1 MIGKYKVKMVSFY
14 LFYDLIIEGVMEGM
28 RKRKKLWNLWKTIT
42 LLVCTVVI
50 FSLLVTDF
58 LISHNV
64 ERTTEE
70 SQAEKAKTI
79 ARIVANDSIVIDGLA
94 GKVDPSLIQV
104 YTNKLLKSTDVQF
117 IVVMDMN
124 GIRKSHP
131 NPQKIGQHFIGG
143 DEGTALK
150 GKEYVSLAEGTLGV
164 SMRVF
169 IPVFS
174 ETGEQLGVVAV
185 GISADNVK
193 ERVKESRYIMYIG
206 VGVGLLVGIIG
217 AILLARHIKKS
228 LFGLEPHRV
237 AKILEERN
245 TMLQS
250 VKEGIIAVDKE
261 AKVTLINNEA
271 KRLFKKSGLKDDFIG
286 KDVEVYMPNSRIKE
300 VLQTGEVQL
309 NEEQNI
315 YGITIVTNRVP
326 LYVKGEIVGAIATFR
341 DKTEIR
347 KLAEE
352 LTGIRLY
359 AEALR
364 AQSHEFMNKMHVVL
378 GLTHM
383 KQYEELQKYVSSM
396 VSEHQYEI
404 GGVMKKIKNPVFA
417 GFLLGKLSYSREK
430 NINLIISEDAYLP
443 EIYDESI
450 THELITIVGNLIDNA
465 LEAVMNCEKKQVE
478 IGIQY
483 GDALTIT
490 VQDTGNGIKE
500 EEIDTLFTKGYS
512 TKGDNRGYGLY
523 LVKKSIQRINGEIH
537 ISSLLGEGTTITIEI
552 PKGRDERQI

>member
-1 MIGKYKVKMVSFY
+1 MSPY
-14 LFYDLIIEGVMEGM
+14 LFFYSAIRGVINGM
-28 RKRKKLWNLWKTIT
+28 KKRKRLWNLWKTIT

-50 FSLLVTDF
+50 FSLLVTDI

-64 ERTTEE
+64 ERTTED

-79 ARIVANDSIVIDGLA
+79 AHIVANDSIVIDGLI
-94 GKVDPSLIQV
+94 GKADTAAIQT
-104 YTNKLLKSTDVQF
+104 YTNRILKNTGVQF

-131 NPQKIGQHFIGG
+131 NPQKIGHHFIGG
-143 DEGTALK
+143 DEGPALK
-150 GKEYVSLAEGTLGV
+150 GKEHVSLAEGTLGI

-169 IPVFS
+169 VPVFS
-174 ETGEQLGVVAV
+174 ETGEQLGAVAV

-193 ERVKESRYIMYIG
+193 ERVEESRHIIYIG
-206 VGVGLLVGIIG
+206 VGVGVLVGIIG

-228 LFGLEPHRV
+228 LFGLEPHRI

-261 AKVTLINNEA
+261 ANVTLINNEA
-271 KRLFKKSGLKDDFIG
+271 KRLFKKSGLEEDFIG
-286 KDVEVYMPNSRIKE
+286 KDVELYMPNSRIKE

-383 KQYEELQKYVSSM
+383 KQYEELQKYISGM

-404 GGVMKKIKNPVFA
+404 GGIMKRIKSPVFA
-417 GFLLGKLSYSREK
+417 GFLLGKLSYAREK
-430 NINLIISEDAYLP
+430 NIKLIISEDSYMP
-443 EIYDESI
+443 EIEDESI

-465 LEAVMNCEKKQVE
+465 LEAVANCEKKQVE
-478 IGIQY
+478 VKIQY
-483 GDALTIT
+483 GDTLIIT
-490 VQDTGNGIKE
+490 VQDTGKGIQE
-500 EEIDTLFTKGYS
+500 EEIGALFTKGYS

-523 LVKKSIQRINGEIH
+523 LVKESIQRINGEIH
-537 ISSLLGEGTTITIEI
+537 VYSLVGKGTTITIEI

>member
-1 MIGKYKVKMVSFY
+1 MKIISPY
-14 LFYDLIIEGVMEGM
+14 LFFYSAIRGVINGM
-28 RKRKKLWNLWKTIT
+28 KKRKKLWDLWKTIT

-79 ARIVANDSIVIDGLA
+79 ARIVANDSIVVDGLA
-94 GKVDPSLIQV
+94 GKIDTSLIQG

-150 GKEYVSLAEGTLGV
+150 GKEHVSLAEGTLGV

-174 ETGEQLGVVAV
+174 ETGEQLGAVAV

-228 LFGLEPHRV
+228 LFGLEPHRI

-286 KDVEVYMPNSRIKE
+286 KEVELYMPNSRIKE
-300 VLQTGEVQL
+300 VLQTGVVQL

-417 GFLLGKLSYSREK
+417 GFLLGKLSYSRER

-483 GDALTIT
+483 GDTLTIT

-500 EEIDTLFTKGYS
+500 DEIDTLFTKGYS

-523 LVKKSIQRINGEIH
+523 LVKESIQRINGEIH

>member
-1 MIGKYKVKMVSFY
+1 MKIILPY
-14 LFYDLIIEGVMEGM
+14 LFLYSVIRGVINGM
-28 RKRKKLWNLWKTIT
+28 KKRKRLWNLWKTIT

-50 FSLLVTDF
+50 FSLLVTDI

-64 ERTTEE
+64 ERTTED

-79 ARIVANDSIVIDGLA
+79 AHIVANDSVVINGLI
-94 GKVDPSLIQV
+94 GKADTSAIQT
-104 YTNKLLKSTDVQF
+104 YTNRILKNTGVQF
-117 IVVMDMN
+117 IVVMDMD

-131 NPQKIGQHFIGG
+131 NPQKIGHHFIGG
-143 DEGTALK
+143 DEGPALK
-150 GKEYVSLAEGTLGV
+150 GKEHVSLAEGTLGI

-169 IPVFS
+169 VPIFS
-174 ETGEQLGVVAV
+174 ETGEQLGAVAV

-193 ERVKESRYIMYIG
+193 ERVKQSRHIIYIG
-206 VGVGLLVGIIG
+206 VGVGVLVGIIG

-228 LFGLEPHRV
+228 LFGLEPHRI

-245 TMLQS
+245 TMLLS

-261 AKVTLINNEA
+261 ANVTLINNEA
-271 KRLFKKSGLKDDFIG
+271 KRLFKKSGLEEDFIG
-286 KDVEVYMPNSRIKE
+286 KDVELYMPNSRIKE

-404 GGVMKKIKNPVFA
+404 GGVMKRIKSPVFA
-417 GFLLGKLSYSREK
+417 GFLLGKLSYAREK
-430 NINLIISEDAYLP
+430 NIKLIISEDSYLP

-465 LEAVMNCEKKQVE
+465 LEAVIHCQKKQVE
-478 IGIQY
+478 VGIQY
-483 GDALTIT
+483 QNALTIT
-490 VQDTGNGIKE
+490 VQDTGKGIE
-500 EEIDTLFTKGYS
+500 EDAVDALFTKGYS

-523 LVKKSIQRINGEIH
+523 LVKESIQRINGEIH

-552 PKGRDERQI
+552 PKGRDEKQI

>member
-1 MIGKYKVKMVSFY
+1 MISPY
-14 LFYDLIIEGVMEGM
+14 LFFYTAIRGVINGM
-28 RKRKKLWNLWKTIT
+28 KKRKRLWNLWKTIT

-50 FSLLVTDF
+50 FSLLVTDI

-64 ERTTEE
+64 ERTTED

-79 ARIVANDSIVIDGLA
+79 ARIVADDSIVIDGLA
-94 GKVDPSLIQV
+94 GKVDTALIQV
-104 YTNKLLKSTDVQF
+104 YTNKILKSTDVQF

-131 NPQKIGQHFIGG
+131 NPQKIGHHFIGG
-143 DEGTALK
+143 DEGPVLK
-150 GKEYVSLAEGTLGV
+150 GNEHVSLAEGTLGI

-169 IPVFS
+169 VPVFS
-174 ETGEQLGVVAV
+174 ETGEQLGAVAV

-193 ERVKESRYIMYIG
+193 ERVKESRHIIYIG
-206 VGVGLLVGIIG
+206 VGVGVLVGIIG

-228 LFGLEPHRV
+228 LFGLEPHRI

-245 TMLQS
+245 TMLLS

-261 AKVTLINNEA
+261 ANVTLINNEA
-271 KRLFKKSGLKDDFIG
+271 KRLFKKSGLEEDFIG
-286 KDVEVYMPNSRIKE
+286 KDVELYMPNSRIKE

-404 GGVMKKIKNPVFA
+404 GGVMKKIKSPVFA
-417 GFLLGKLSYSREK
+417 GFLLGKLSYAREK
-430 NINLIISEDAYLP
+430 NIKLIIKEDSYLP
-443 EIYDESI
+443 EIYDERI
-450 THELITIVGNLIDNA
+450 IHELITIVGNLIDNA
-465 LEAVMNCEKKQVE
+465 LDAVTNCEKKQVE
-478 IGIQY
+478 VGIQY
-483 GDALTIT
+483 GDTLIIT
-490 VQDTGNGIKE
+490 VHDTGKGIQE
-500 EEIDTLFTKGYS
+500 DEIDALFIKGYS

-523 LVKKSIQRINGEIH
+523 LVKESIQRINGEIYVH
-537 ISSLLGEGTTITIEI
+537 SLLGTGTTITIEI
-552 PKGRDERQI
+552 PKSRDER

>member
-1 MIGKYKVKMVSFY
+1 MKIISPY
-14 LFYDLIIEGVMEGM
+14 LFFYSAIRGVINGM
-28 RKRKKLWNLWKTIT
+28 KKRKRLWNLWKTIT

-50 FSLLVTDF
+50 FSLLVTDI

-64 ERTTEE
+64 ERTTED

-79 ARIVANDSIVIDGLA
+79 AHIVANDSIVIDGLI
-94 GKVDPSLIQV
+94 GKTDTAAIQT
-104 YTNKLLKSTDVQF
+104 YTNRILKNTGVQF

-131 NPQKIGQHFIGG
+131 NPQKIGHHFIGG
-143 DEGTALK
+143 DEGPALK
-150 GKEYVSLAEGTLGV
+150 GKEHVSLAEGTLGI

-169 IPVFS
+169 VPVFS
-174 ETGEQLGVVAV
+174 ETGEQLGAVAV

-193 ERVKESRYIMYIG
+193 ERVKESRHIIYIG
-206 VGVGLLVGIIG
+206 VGVGVLVGIIG

-228 LFGLEPHRV
+228 LFGLEPHRI

-261 AKVTLINNEA
+261 ANVTLINNEA
-271 KRLFKKSGLKDDFIG
+271 KRLFKKSGLEEDFIG
-286 KDVEVYMPNSRIKE
+286 KDVELYMPNSRIKE
-300 VLQTGEVQL
+300 VLKTGEVQL

-383 KQYEELQKYVSSM
+383 KQYEELQKYISGM

-404 GGVMKKIKNPVFA
+404 GGIMKRIKSPVFA
-417 GFLLGKLSYSREK
+417 GFLLGKLSYAREK
-430 NINLIISEDAYLP
+430 NIKLIISEDSYMP
-443 EIYDESI
+443 EIEDESI

-465 LEAVMNCEKKQVE
+465 LEAVTNCEKKQVE
-478 IGIQY
+478 VEIQY
-483 GDALTIT
+483 GDTLTIT
-490 VQDTGNGIKE
+490 VQDTGKGIQE
-500 EEIDTLFTKGYS
+500 EEIGSLFTKGYS

-523 LVKKSIQRINGEIH
+523 LVKESIQRINGEIH
-537 ISSLLGEGTTITIEI
+537 VYSLVGKGTTITIEI

>member
-1 MIGKYKVKMVSFY
+1 MKIISPY
-14 LFYDLIIEGVMEGM
+14 LFFYSAIRGVINGM
-28 RKRKKLWNLWKTIT
+28 KKRKRLWNLWKTIT

-50 FSLLVTDF
+50 FSLLVTDI

-64 ERTTEE
+64 ERTTED

-79 ARIVANDSIVIDGLA
+79 AHIVANDSIVIDGLI
-94 GKVDPSLIQV
+94 GKTDTAAIQT
-104 YTNKLLKSTDVQF
+104 YTNRILKNTGVQF

-131 NPQKIGQHFIGG
+131 NPQKIGHHFIGG
-143 DEGTALK
+143 DEGPALK
-150 GKEYVSLAEGTLGV
+150 GKEHVSLAEGTLGI

-169 IPVFS
+169 VPIFS
-174 ETGEQLGVVAV
+174 ETGEQLGAVAV

-193 ERVKESRYIMYIG
+193 ERVKESRHIIYIG
-206 VGVGLLVGIIG
+206 VGVGVLVGMIG

-228 LFGLEPHRV
+228 LFGLEPHRI

-261 AKVTLINNEA
+261 ANVTLINNEA
-271 KRLFKKSGLKDDFIG
+271 KRLFKKSGLEEDFIG
-286 KDVEVYMPNSRIKE
+286 KDVELYMPNSRIKE

-383 KQYEELQKYVSSM
+383 KQYEELQKYISGM

-404 GGVMKKIKNPVFA
+404 GGIMKRIKSPVFA
-417 GFLLGKLSYSREK
+417 GFLLGKLSYAREK
-430 NINLIISEDAYLP
+430 NIKLIISEDSYMP
-443 EIYDESI
+443 EIEDESI

-465 LEAVMNCEKKQVE
+465 LEAVTNCEKKQVE
-478 IGIQY
+478 VKIQY
-483 GDALTIT
+483 GDTLIIT
-490 VQDTGNGIKE
+490 VQDTGKGIQE
-500 EEIDTLFTKGYS
+500 EEIGALFTKGYS

-523 LVKKSIQRINGEIH
+523 LVKESIQRINGEIH
-537 ISSLLGEGTTITIEI
+537 VYSLVGKGTTITIEI

>member
-1 MIGKYKVKMVSFY
+1 MKIISPY
-14 LFYDLIIEGVMEGM
+14 LFFYSAIRGVINGM
-28 RKRKKLWNLWKTIT
+28 KKRKRLWNLWKTIT

-50 FSLLVTDF
+50 FSLLVTDI

-64 ERTTEE
+64 ERTTED

-79 ARIVANDSIVIDGLA
+79 AHIVANDSIVIDGLI
-94 GKVDPSLIQV
+94 GKADTAAIQT
-104 YTNKLLKSTDVQF
+104 YTNRILKNTGVQF

-131 NPQKIGQHFIGG
+131 NPQKIGHHFIGG
-143 DEGTALK
+143 DEGPALK
-150 GKEYVSLAEGTLGV
+150 GKEHVSLAEGTLGI

-169 IPVFS
+169 VPVFS
-174 ETGEQLGVVAV
+174 ETGEQLGAVAV

-193 ERVKESRYIMYIG
+193 ERVKESRHIIYIG
-206 VGVGLLVGIIG
+206 VGVGVLVGIIG

-228 LFGLEPHRV
+228 LFGLEPHRI

-261 AKVTLINNEA
+261 ANVTLINNEA
-271 KRLFKKSGLKDDFIG
+271 KRLFKKSGLEEDFIG
-286 KDVEVYMPNSRIKE
+286 KDVELYMPNSRIKE

-359 AEALR
+359 ADALR

-383 KQYEELQKYVSSM
+383 KQYEELQKYISGM

-404 GGVMKKIKNPVFA
+404 GGIMKRIKSPVFA
-417 GFLLGKLSYSREK
+417 GFLLGKLSYAREK
-430 NINLIISEDAYLP
+430 NIKLIISEDSYMP
-443 EIYDESI
+443 EIADESI

-465 LEAVMNCEKKQVE
+465 LEAVTNCEKKQVE
-478 IGIQY
+478 VEIQY
-483 GDALTIT
+483 GDTLIIT
-490 VQDTGNGIKE
+490 VQDTGKGIQ
-500 EEIDTLFTKGYS
+500 EEIGALFTKGYS

-523 LVKKSIQRINGEIH
+523 LVKESIQRINGEIH
-537 ISSLLGEGTTITIEI
+537 VYSLVGKGTTITIEI

>member
-1 MIGKYKVKMVSFY
+1 MKIISPY
-14 LFYDLIIEGVMEGM
+14 LFFYSAIRGVINGM
-28 RKRKKLWNLWKTIT
+28 KKRKRLWNLWKTIT

-50 FSLLVTDF
+50 FSLLVTDI

-64 ERTTEE
+64 ERTTED

-79 ARIVANDSIVIDGLA
+79 AHIVANDSIVIDGLI
-94 GKVDPSLIQV
+94 GKADITAIQT
-104 YTNKLLKSTDVQF
+104 YTNRILKNTGVQF

-131 NPQKIGQHFIGG
+131 NPQKIGHHFIGG
-143 DEGTALK
+143 DEGPALK
-150 GKEYVSLAEGTLGV
+150 GKEHVSLAEGTLGI

-169 IPVFS
+169 VPVFS
-174 ETGEQLGVVAV
+174 ETGEQLGAVAV

-193 ERVKESRYIMYIG
+193 ERVKESRHIIYIG
-206 VGVGLLVGIIG
+206 VGVGVLVGIIG

-228 LFGLEPHRV
+228 LFGLEPHRI

-261 AKVTLINNEA
+261 ANVTLINNEA
-271 KRLFKKSGLKDDFIG
+271 KRLFKKSGLEEDFIG
-286 KDVEVYMPNSRIKE
+286 KDVELYMPNSRIKE

-383 KQYEELQKYVSSM
+383 KQYEELQKYISGM

-404 GGVMKKIKNPVFA
+404 GGIMKRIKSPVFA
-417 GFLLGKLSYSREK
+417 GFLLGKLSYAREK
-430 NINLIISEDAYLP
+430 NIKLIISEDSYMP
-443 EIYDESI
+443 EIEDESI

-465 LEAVMNCEKKQVE
+465 LEAVANCEKKQVE
-478 IGIQY
+478 VEIQY
-483 GDALTIT
+483 GDTLIIT
-490 VQDTGNGIKE
+490 VQDTGKGIQE
-500 EEIDTLFTKGYS
+500 EEIGALFTKGYS

-523 LVKKSIQRINGEIH
+523 LVTESIQRINGEIH
-537 ISSLLGEGTTITIEI
+537 VYSLVGKGTTITIEI

>member
-1 MIGKYKVKMVSFY
+1 MKK
-14 LFYDLIIEGVMEGM
+14 
-28 RKRKKLWNLWKTIT
+28 RKRLWNLWKTIT

-50 FSLLVTDF
+50 FSLLVTDI

-64 ERTTEE
+64 ERTTED

-79 ARIVANDSIVIDGLA
+79 AHIVANDSIVIDGLI
-94 GKVDPSLIQV
+94 GKADTSAIQT
-104 YTNKLLKSTDVQF
+104 YTNRILKNTGVQF

-131 NPQKIGQHFIGG
+131 NPQKIGHHFIGG
-143 DEGTALK
+143 DEGPALK
-150 GKEYVSLAEGTLGV
+150 GKEHVSLAEGTLGI

-169 IPVFS
+169 VPVFS
-174 ETGEQLGVVAV
+174 ETGEQLGAVAV

-193 ERVKESRYIMYIG
+193 ERVKESRHIIYIG
-206 VGVGLLVGIIG
+206 VGVGVLVGMIG

-228 LFGLEPHRV
+228 LFGLEPHRI

-261 AKVTLINNEA
+261 ANVTLINNEA
-271 KRLFKKSGLKDDFIG
+271 KRLFKKSGLEEDFIG
-286 KDVEVYMPNSRIKE
+286 KDVELYMPNSHIKE

-383 KQYEELQKYVSSM
+383 KQYEELQKYISGM

-404 GGVMKKIKNPVFA
+404 GGVMKRIKSPVFA
-417 GFLLGKLSYSREK
+417 GFLLGKLSYAREK
-430 NINLIISEDAYLP
+430 NIKLIISEDSYMP
-443 EIYDESI
+443 EIDDESI

-465 LEAVMNCEKKQVE
+465 LEAVTNCEKKQVE
-478 IGIQY
+478 VEIQY
-483 GDALTIT
+483 GNTLIIT
-490 VQDTGNGIKE
+490 VQDTGKGIQEKE
-500 EEIDTLFTKGYS
+500 IEALFTKGYS

-523 LVKKSIQRINGEIH
+523 LVKESIQRINGEIH
-537 ISSLLGEGTTITIEI
+537 MHSLVGKGTKITIEI

>member
-1 MIGKYKVKMVSFY
+1 MISPY
-14 LFYDLIIEGVMEGM
+14 LFFYSAIRGVINGM
-28 RKRKKLWNLWKTIT
+28 KKRKRLWNLWKTIT

-50 FSLLVTDF
+50 FSLLVTDI

-79 ARIVANDSIVIDGLA
+79 AHIVANDSVVIDGLI
-94 GKVDPSLIQV
+94 GKADTSAIQT
-104 YTNKLLKSTDVQF
+104 YTNRILKNTGVQF
-117 IVVMDMN
+117 IVVMDMD

-131 NPQKIGQHFIGG
+131 NPQKIGHHFVGG
-143 DEGTALK
+143 DEGTVLK
-150 GKEYVSLAEGTLGV
+150 GKEHVSLAEGTLGI

-169 IPVFS
+169 VPVFAD
-174 ETGEQLGVVAV
+174 TGEQLGAVAV

-193 ERVKESRYIMYIG
+193 ERVKESRHIIYIG
-206 VGVGLLVGIIG
+206 VGVGLLIGIIG

-228 LFGLEPHRV
+228 LFGLEPHRI

-245 TMLQS
+245 TMLLS

-261 AKVTLINNEA
+261 ANVTLINNEA
-271 KRLFKKSGLKDDFIG
+271 KRLFKKSGLEEDFIG
-286 KDVEVYMPNSRIKE
+286 KDVELYMPNSRIKE

-404 GGVMKKIKNPVFA
+404 GGIMKKIQSPLFA
-417 GFLLGKLSYSREK
+417 GFLLGKLSYAREK
-430 NINLIISEDAYLP
+430 NIKLIIKEDSYLP
-443 EIYDESI
+443 EIYDERI
-450 THELITIVGNLIDNA
+450 IHELITIVGNLINNA
-465 LEAVMNCEKKQVE
+465 LDAVTNCEKKQVE
-478 IGIQY
+478 VGIQY
-483 GDALTIT
+483 GDTLIIT
-490 VQDTGNGIKE
+490 VQDTGKGIKE
-500 EEIDTLFTKGYS
+500 DEIDALFIKGYS
-512 TKGDNRGYGLY
+512 TKGDNRGYGLH
-523 LVKKSIQRINGEIH
+523 LVKESIQRINGRIYVH
-537 ISSLLGEGTTITIEI
+537 SLLGTGTTITIEI
-552 PKGRDERQI
+552 PKSRDER

>member
-1 MIGKYKVKMVSFY
+1 MKIISPY
-14 LFYDLIIEGVMEGM
+14 LFFYSAIRGVINGM
-28 RKRKKLWNLWKTIT
+28 KKRKRLWNLWKTIT

-50 FSLLVTDF
+50 FSLLVTDI

-64 ERTTEE
+64 ERTTED

-79 ARIVANDSIVIDGLA
+79 AHIVANDSIVIDGLV
-94 GKVDPSLIQV
+94 GKADTSAIQT
-104 YTNKLLKSTDVQF
+104 YTNRILKNTGVQF
-117 IVVMDMN
+117 IVVMDMD

-131 NPQKIGQHFIGG
+131 DPQKIGHHFIGG
-143 DEGTALK
+143 DEGPVLK
-150 GKEYVSLAEGTLGV
+150 GKEHVSLAEGTLGI

-169 IPVFS
+169 VPIFS
-174 ETGEQLGVVAV
+174 ETGEQLGAVAV

-193 ERVKESRYIMYIG
+193 ERVKESRHIIYIG
-206 VGVGLLVGIIG
+206 VGVGVLVGIIG

-228 LFGLEPHRV
+228 LFGLEPHRI

-261 AKVTLINNEA
+261 ARVTLINNEA
-271 KRLFKKSGLKDDFIG
+271 KRLFKKSGLEEDFIG
-286 KDVEVYMPNSRIKE
+286 KDVELYMPNSRIKE

-383 KQYEELQKYVSSM
+383 KQYEELQKYISGM

-404 GGVMKKIKNPVFA
+404 GGVMKRIKSPVFA
-417 GFLLGKLSYSREK
+417 GFLLGKLSYAREK
-430 NINLIISEDAYLP
+430 NIKLIISEDSYMP
-443 EIYDESI
+443 EIDDESI

-465 LEAVMNCEKKQVE
+465 LEAVTNCEKKQVE
-478 IGIQY
+478 VKIQH
-483 GDALTIT
+483 GDILTIT
-490 VQDTGNGIKE
+490 VQDTGKGIKE
-500 EEIDTLFTKGYS
+500 KEIEELFTKGYS

-523 LVKKSIQRINGEIH
+523 LVKESIQRINGEIH
-537 ISSLLGEGTTITIEI
+537 MHSLVGKGTTITIEI

>member
-1 MIGKYKVKMVSFY
+1 MKIISPY
-14 LFYDLIIEGVMEGM
+14 LFFYSAIRGVINGM
-28 RKRKKLWNLWKTIT
+28 KKRKRLWNLWKTIT

-50 FSLLVTDF
+50 FSLLVTDI

-64 ERTTEE
+64 ERTTED

-79 ARIVANDSIVIDGLA
+79 AHIVANDSIVIDGLI
-94 GKVDPSLIQV
+94 GKIDTATIQT
-104 YTNKLLKSTDVQF
+104 YTNRILKNTGVQF

-131 NPQKIGQHFIGG
+131 NPQKIGHHFIGG
-143 DEGTALK
+143 DEGPALK
-150 GKEYVSLAEGTLGV
+150 GKEHVSLAEGTLGI

-169 IPVFS
+169 VPIFS
-174 ETGEQLGVVAV
+174 ETGEQLGAVAV

-193 ERVKESRYIMYIG
+193 ERVKESRHIIYIG
-206 VGVGLLVGIIG
+206 VGVGVLVGMIG

-228 LFGLEPHRV
+228 LFGLEPHRI

-261 AKVTLINNEA
+261 ANVTLINNEA
-271 KRLFKKSGLKDDFIG
+271 KRLFKKSGLEEDFIG
-286 KDVEVYMPNSRIKE
+286 KDVELYMPNSRIKE

-383 KQYEELQKYVSSM
+383 KQYEELQKYISGM

-404 GGVMKKIKNPVFA
+404 GGIMKRIKSPVFA
-417 GFLLGKLSYSREK
+417 GFLLGKLSYAREK
-430 NINLIISEDAYLP
+430 NIKLIISEDSYMP
-443 EIYDESI
+443 EIEDESI

-465 LEAVMNCEKKQVE
+465 LEAVANCEKKQVE
-478 IGIQY
+478 VKIQY
-483 GDALTIT
+483 GDTLIIT
-490 VQDTGNGIKE
+490 VQDTGKGIQE
-500 EEIDTLFTKGYS
+500 EEIGALFTKGYS

-523 LVKKSIQRINGEIH
+523 LVKESIQRINGEIH
-537 ISSLLGEGTTITIEI
+537 VYSLVGKGTTITIEI

>member
-1 MIGKYKVKMVSFY
+1 MISPY
-14 LFYDLIIEGVMEGM
+14 LFFCLITRGAIEGM
-28 RKRKKLWNLWKTIT
+28 RKRNKLWNLWKTIT

-50 FSLLVTDF
+50 VSLLVTDV

-64 ERTTEE
+64 EQATEDN
-70 SQAEKAKTI
+70 QTEKAKTI
-79 ARIVANDSIVIDGLA
+79 ARIVANDSIVIDGLT

-104 YTNKLLKSTDVQF
+104 YTNKLLKNTDVQF

-131 NPQKIGQHFIGG
+131 DPQKIGHHFLGG
-143 DEGTALK
+143 DEGPVLK
-150 GKEYVSLAEGTLGV
+150 GKEHVSLAKGTLGI

-169 IPVFS
+169 VPIFAD
-174 ETGEQLGVVAV
+174 TGEQLGAVAV
-185 GISADNVK
+185 GISADNIK
-193 ERVKESRYIMYIG
+193 ERVKESRHIIYIG
-206 VGVGLLVGIIG
+206 VGVGILVGIIG

-228 LFGLEPHRV
+228 LFGLEPHRI

-271 KRLFKKSGLKDDFIG
+271 KRILKKDGITEDFIG
-286 KDVEVYMPNSRIKE
+286 KDIELYTQNSRMKE

-309 NEEQNI
+309 NEELNF
-315 YGITIVTNRVP
+315 YGVTIVTNRVP
-326 LYVKGEIVGAIATFR
+326 LYVKGEIVGVIATFR

-383 KQYEELQKYVSSM
+383 KQYEELQKYVSIM
-396 VSEHQYEI
+396 VSEHKYEI
-404 GGVMKKIKNPVFA
+404 GGIMKKIQSPVFA
-417 GFLLGKLSYSREK
+417 GFLLGKLSYAREK
-430 NINLIISEDAYLP
+430 NIKLIIKEDSYLP
-443 EIYDESI
+443 DIYDERI
-450 THELITIVGNLIDNA
+450 IHELITIVGNLINNA
-465 LEAVMNCEKKQVE
+465 LDAVVDCEKKKVE

-483 GDALTIT
+483 GDTLIIT
-490 VQDTGNGIKE
+490 VQDTGKGIQE
-500 EEIDTLFTKGYS
+500 NEIDTLFIKGYS
-512 TKGDNRGYGLY
+512 TKGDNRGYGLH
-523 LVKKSIQRINGEIH
+523 LVKESIQRINGDIH
-537 ISSLLGEGTTITIEI
+537 VHSLLGTGTTITIEI
-552 PKGRDERQI
+552 PKSRDER

>member
-1 MIGKYKVKMVSFY
+1 MISPYLFFY
-14 LFYDLIIEGVMEGM
+14 LITRGAIEGM
-28 RKRKKLWNLWKTIT
+28 RKRNKLWNLWKTIT

-50 FSLLVTDF
+50 VSLLVTDI

-64 ERTTEE
+64 ERATEDNQE
-70 SQAEKAKTI
+70 EKAKTI
-79 ARIVANDSIVIDGLA
+79 ARIVANDSIVIDGLT
-94 GKVDPSLIQV
+94 GKVDTSLIQV

-124 GIRKSHP
+124 GMRKSHP
-131 NPQKIGQHFIGG
+131 DPQKIGHHFLGG
-143 DEGTALK
+143 DEGPVLK
-150 GKEYVSLAEGTLGV
+150 GKEHVSLAKGTLGI

-169 IPVFS
+169 VPILAD
-174 ETGEQLGVVAV
+174 TGEQLGAVAV
-185 GISADNVK
+185 GISADNIK
-193 ERVKESRYIMYIG
+193 ERVKESRHIIYIG
-206 VGVGLLVGIIG
+206 VGVGILVGIIG
-217 AILLARHIKKS
+217 AILLARHIKKI
-228 LFGLEPHRV
+228 LFGLEPHRI

-261 AKVTLINNEA
+261 AKITLINSEA
-271 KRLFKKSGLKDDFIG
+271 KRILKKGGLTEDFIG
-286 KDVEVYMPNSRIKE
+286 KDIELYTPNSRMKE

-309 NEEQNI
+309 NEELNF
-315 YGITIVTNRVP
+315 YGVAIVTNRVP
-326 LYVKGEIVGAIATFR
+326 LYVKGEIVGVIATFR

-404 GGVMKKIKNPVFA
+404 GGIMKKIQSPVFA
-417 GFLLGKLSYSREK
+417 GFLLGKLSYAREK
-430 NINLIISEDAYLP
+430 NIKLIIKEDSYLP
-443 EIYDESI
+443 EIYDERI
-450 THELITIVGNLIDNA
+450 IHELITIVGNLINNA
-465 LEAVMNCEKKQVE
+465 LDAVMNCEKKQVE
-478 IGIQY
+478 VGIQD
-483 GDALTIT
+483 GDTLIIT
-490 VQDTGNGIKE
+490 VQDTGKGIHE
-500 EEIDTLFTKGYS
+500 DEIDALFIKGYS
-512 TKGDNRGYGLY
+512 TKGDNRGYGLH
-523 LVKKSIQRINGEIH
+523 LVKESIQRINGEIYVH
-537 ISSLLGEGTTITIEI
+537 SLLGTGTTITIEI
-552 PKGRDERQI
+552 PKSRDER

>member
-1 MIGKYKVKMVSFY
+1 M
-14 LFYDLIIEGVMEGM
+14 
-28 RKRKKLWNLWKTIT
+28 KLLNLWKTIT

-50 FSLLVTDF
+50 LSLLVTDI

-64 ERTTEE
+64 ERVTEK

-79 ARIVANDSIVIDGLA
+79 AHIVANNPAVIDGLVEKA
-94 GKVDPSLIQV
+94 DTSAIQT
-104 YTNKLLKSTDVQF
+104 YTNRLLKNTGVQF

-131 NPQKIGQHFIGG
+131 NPQKIGHHFIGG
-143 DEGTALK
+143 DEGPALK
-150 GKEYVSLAEGTLGV
+150 GQEHVSLAEGTLGM

-169 IPVFS
+169 VPIFS
-174 ETGEQLGVVAV
+174 EAGEQLGAVAV

-193 ERVKESRYIMYIG
+193 ERVKESRHIIYIG
-206 VGVGLLVGIIG
+206 VGVGILVGIIG

-228 LFGLEPHRV
+228 LFGLEPHRI

-261 AKVTLINNEA
+261 GRVTLINNEA
-271 KRLFKKSGLKDDFIG
+271 KRIFKQSGLTEDFIG
-286 KDVEVYMPNSRIKE
+286 KDVELYSPNSRIKE

-309 NEEQNI
+309 NVEQDI
-315 YGITIVTNRVP
+315 FGITIVTNRVP
-326 LYVKGEIVGAIATFR
+326 LYVKGEIVGVIATFR

-383 KQYEELQKYVSSM
+383 KQYEELQKYISGM

-404 GGVMKKIKNPVFA
+404 GGVMKKIKSPVFA
-417 GFLLGKLSYSREK
+417 GFLLGKLSYAREK
-430 NINLIISEDAYLP
+430 NIKLIISESSDLP
-443 EIYDESI
+443 NINDECI
-450 THELITIVGNLIDNA
+450 IHELITIFGNLIDNA
-465 LEAVMNCEKKQVE
+465 LDAVMNCEKKQVE
-478 IGIQY
+478 VGIQY
-483 GDALTIT
+483 GDTLIIT
-490 VQDTGNGIKE
+490 VKDTGNGVSEDMLDK
-500 EEIDTLFTKGYS
+500 LFTKGYS

-523 LVKKSIQRINGEIH
+523 LVKQSIQRINGEVH
-537 ISSLLGEGTTITIEI
+537 ISSLLGVGTTITVKI
-552 PKGRDERQI
+552 PKGRDEKQI

>member
-1 MIGKYKVKMVSFY
+1 MKIISPYLFFY
-14 LFYDLIIEGVMEGM
+14 LAIRGVINGM
-28 RKRKKLWNLWKTIT
+28 KKRKRLWNLWKTIT

-50 FSLLVTDF
+50 FSLLVTDI

-64 ERTTEE
+64 ERTTED

-79 ARIVANDSIVIDGLA
+79 AHIVANDSIVIDGLT
-94 GKVDPSLIQV
+94 GKADTSAIQT
-104 YTNKLLKSTDVQF
+104 YTNRILKNTGVQF

-131 NPQKIGQHFIGG
+131 NPQKIGHHFIGG
-143 DEGTALK
+143 DEGPALK
-150 GKEYVSLAEGTLGV
+150 GKEHVSLAEGTLGI

-169 IPVFS
+169 VPVFS
-174 ETGEQLGVVAV
+174 ETGEQLGAVAV

-193 ERVKESRYIMYIG
+193 ERVKESRHIIYIG
-206 VGVGLLVGIIG
+206 VGVGVLVGIIG

-228 LFGLEPHRV
+228 LFGLEPHRI

-245 TMLQS
+245 TMLLS

-261 AKVTLINNEA
+261 ANVTLINNEA
-271 KRLFKKSGLKDDFIG
+271 KRLFKKSGLEEDFIG
-286 KDVEVYMPNSRIKE
+286 KDVELYMPNSRIKE

-383 KQYEELQKYVSSM
+383 KQYEELQKYISGM

-404 GGVMKKIKNPVFA
+404 GGVMERVKSPVFA
-417 GFLLGKLSYSREK
+417 GFLLGKLSYAREK
-430 NINLIISEDAYLP
+430 NIKLIISEDSYMP
-443 EIYDESI
+443 EIDDESI
-450 THELITIVGNLIDNA
+450 IHELITIVGNLIDNA
-465 LEAVMNCEKKQVE
+465 LEAVTNCEKKQVE
-478 IGIQY
+478 LEIQY
-483 GDALTIT
+483 GDTLIIT
-490 VQDTGNGIKE
+490 VQDTGKGIPE
-500 EEIDTLFTKGYS
+500 EEIGALFTKGYS

-523 LVKKSIQRINGEIH
+523 LVKESIQRINGEIH
-537 ISSLLGEGTTITIEI
+537 MHSLVGKGTTITIEI

>member
-1 MIGKYKVKMVSFY
+1 MISPY
-14 LFYDLIIEGVMEGM
+14 LFFYTAIRGVINGM
-28 RKRKKLWNLWKTIT
+28 KKRKRLWNLWKTIT

-50 FSLLVTDF
+50 FSLLVTDI

-64 ERTTEE
+64 ERTTED

-79 ARIVANDSIVIDGLA
+79 ARIVADDSIVIDGLA
-94 GKVDPSLIQV
+94 GKVDTALIQV
-104 YTNKLLKSTDVQF
+104 YTNKILKSTDVQF

-131 NPQKIGQHFIGG
+131 NPQKIGHHFIGG
-143 DEGTALK
+143 DEGPVLK
-150 GKEYVSLAEGTLGV
+150 GNEHVSLAEGTLGI

-169 IPVFS
+169 VPVFS
-174 ETGEQLGVVAV
+174 ETGEQLGAVAV

-193 ERVKESRYIMYIG
+193 ERVRESRHIIYIG
-206 VGVGLLVGIIG
+206 VGVGVLVGIIG

-228 LFGLEPHRV
+228 LFGLEPHRI

-245 TMLQS
+245 TMLLS

-261 AKVTLINNEA
+261 ANVTLINNEA
-271 KRLFKKSGLKDDFIG
+271 KRLFKKSGLEEDFIG
-286 KDVEVYMPNSRIKE
+286 KDVELYMPNSRIKE

-404 GGVMKKIKNPVFA
+404 GGVMKKIKSPVFA
-417 GFLLGKLSYSREK
+417 GFLLGKLSYAREK
-430 NINLIISEDAYLP
+430 NIKLIISEDSYLP
-443 EIYDESI
+443 EIYDERI
-450 THELITIVGNLIDNA
+450 IHELITIVGNLIDNA
-465 LEAVMNCEKKQVE
+465 LDAVTNCEKKQVE
-478 IGIQY
+478 VGIQY
-483 GDALTIT
+483 GDTLIIT
-490 VQDTGNGIKE
+490 VHDTGKGIQE
-500 EEIDTLFTKGYS
+500 DEMDALFIKGYS
-512 TKGDNRGYGLY
+512 TKGDNRGYGLH
-523 LVKKSIQRINGEIH
+523 LVKESIQRINGEIH
-537 ISSLLGEGTTITIEI
+537 IHSLVGEGTTITIEI
-552 PKGRDERQI
+552 PKSRDER

>member
-1 MIGKYKVKMVSFY
+1 MKIISPY
-14 LFYDLIIEGVMEGM
+14 LFFYSAIRGVINGM
-28 RKRKKLWNLWKTIT
+28 KKRKRLWNLWKTIT

-50 FSLLVTDF
+50 FSLLVTDI

-64 ERTTEE
+64 ERTTED

-79 ARIVANDSIVIDGLA
+79 AHIVANDSIVIDGLI
-94 GKVDPSLIQV
+94 GKADTAAIQT
-104 YTNKLLKSTDVQF
+104 YTNRILKNTGVQF

-131 NPQKIGQHFIGG
+131 NPQKIGHHFIGG
-143 DEGTALK
+143 DEGPALK
-150 GKEYVSLAEGTLGV
+150 GKEHVSLAEGTLGI

-169 IPVFS
+169 VPVFS
-174 ETGEQLGVVAV
+174 ETGEQLGAVAV

-193 ERVKESRYIMYIG
+193 ERVKESRHIIYIG
-206 VGVGLLVGIIG
+206 VGVGVLVGIIG

-228 LFGLEPHRV
+228 LFGLEPHRI

-261 AKVTLINNEA
+261 ANVTLINNEA
-271 KRLFKKSGLKDDFIG
+271 KRLFKKSGLEEDFIG
-286 KDVEVYMPNSRIKE
+286 KDVELYMPNSRIKE

-383 KQYEELQKYVSSM
+383 KQYEELQKYISGM

-404 GGVMKKIKNPVFA
+404 GGIMKRIKSPVFA
-417 GFLLGKLSYSREK
+417 GFLLGKLSYAREK
-430 NINLIISEDAYLP
+430 NIKLIISEDSYMP
-443 EIYDESI
+443 EIEDESI

-465 LEAVMNCEKKQVE
+465 LEAVANCEKKQVE
-478 IGIQY
+478 VKIQY
-483 GDALTIT
+483 GDTLIIT
-490 VQDTGNGIKE
+490 VQDTGKGIQE
-500 EEIDTLFTKGYS
+500 EEIGALFTKGYS

-523 LVKKSIQRINGEIH
+523 LVKESIQRINGEIH
-537 ISSLLGEGTTITIEI
+537 VYSLVGKGTTITIEI

>member
-1 MIGKYKVKMVSFY
+1 MKIISPY
-14 LFYDLIIEGVMEGM
+14 LFFYSAIRGVINGM
-28 RKRKKLWNLWKTIT
+28 KKRKRLWNLWKTIT

-50 FSLLVTDF
+50 FSLLVTDI

-64 ERTTEE
+64 ERTTED

-79 ARIVANDSIVIDGLA
+79 AHIVANDSIVIDGLI
-94 GKVDPSLIQV
+94 GKADTAAIQT
-104 YTNKLLKSTDVQF
+104 YTNRILKNTGVQF

-131 NPQKIGQHFIGG
+131 NPQKIGHHFIGG
-143 DEGTALK
+143 DEGPALK
-150 GKEYVSLAEGTLGV
+150 GKEHVSLAEGTLGI

-169 IPVFS
+169 VPVFS
-174 ETGEQLGVVAV
+174 ETGEQLGAVAV

-193 ERVKESRYIMYIG
+193 ERVKESRHIIYIG
-206 VGVGLLVGIIG
+206 VGVGVLVGIIG

-228 LFGLEPHRV
+228 LFGLEPHRI

-261 AKVTLINNEA
+261 ANVTLINNEA
-271 KRLFKKSGLKDDFIG
+271 KRLFKKSGLEEDFIG
-286 KDVEVYMPNSRIKE
+286 KDVELYMPNSRIKE

-383 KQYEELQKYVSSM
+383 KQYEELQKYISGM

-404 GGVMKKIKNPVFA
+404 GGIMKRIKSPVFA
-417 GFLLGKLSYSREK
+417 GFLLGKLSYAREK
-430 NINLIISEDAYLP
+430 NIKLIISEDSYMP
-443 EIYDESI
+443 EIADESI

-465 LEAVMNCEKKQVE
+465 LEAVANCEKKQVE
-478 IGIQY
+478 VKIQY
-483 GDALTIT
+483 GDTLIIT
-490 VQDTGNGIKE
+490 VQDTGKGIQE
-500 EEIDTLFTKGYS
+500 EEIGALFTKGYS

-523 LVKKSIQRINGEIH
+523 LVTESIQRINGEIH
-537 ISSLLGEGTTITIEI
+537 VYSLVGKGTTITIEI

>member
-1 MIGKYKVKMVSFY
+1 MSPY
-14 LFYDLIIEGVMEGM
+14 LFFYSAIRGVINGM
-28 RKRKKLWNLWKTIT
+28 KKRKRLWNLWKTIT

-50 FSLLVTDF
+50 FSLLVTDI

-64 ERTTEE
+64 ERTTED

-79 ARIVANDSIVIDGLA
+79 AHIVANDSIVIDGLI
-94 GKVDPSLIQV
+94 GKADTAAIQM
-104 YTNKLLKSTDVQF
+104 YTNRILKNTGVQF

-131 NPQKIGQHFIGG
+131 NPQKIGHHFIGG
-143 DEGTALK
+143 DEGPALK
-150 GKEYVSLAEGTLGV
+150 GKEHVSLAEGTLGI

-169 IPVFS
+169 VPVFS
-174 ETGEQLGVVAV
+174 ETGEQLGAVAV

-193 ERVKESRYIMYIG
+193 ERVEESRHIIYIG
-206 VGVGLLVGIIG
+206 VGVGVLVGIIG

-228 LFGLEPHRV
+228 LFGLEPHRI

-261 AKVTLINNEA
+261 ANVTLINNEA
-271 KRLFKKSGLKDDFIG
+271 KRLFKKSGLEEDFIG
-286 KDVEVYMPNSRIKE
+286 KDVELYMPNSRIKE
-300 VLQTGEVQL
+300 VLQKGEVQL

-383 KQYEELQKYVSSM
+383 KQYEELQKYISGM

-404 GGVMKKIKNPVFA
+404 GGIMKRIKSPVFA
-417 GFLLGKLSYSREK
+417 GFLLGKLSYAREK
-430 NINLIISEDAYLP
+430 NIKLIISEDSYMP
-443 EIYDESI
+443 EIEDESI

-465 LEAVMNCEKKQVE
+465 LEAVANCEKKQVE
-478 IGIQY
+478 VKIQY
-483 GDALTIT
+483 GDTLIIT
-490 VQDTGNGIKE
+490 VQDTGKGIQE
-500 EEIDTLFTKGYS
+500 EEIGALFTKGYS

-523 LVKKSIQRINGEIH
+523 LVTESIQRINGEIH
-537 ISSLLGEGTTITIEI
+537 VYSLVGKGTTITIEI

>member
-1 MIGKYKVKMVSFY
+1 MKIISPY
-14 LFYDLIIEGVMEGM
+14 LFFYSAIRGVINGM
-28 RKRKKLWNLWKTIT
+28 KKRKRLWNLWKTIT

-50 FSLLVTDF
+50 FSLLVTDI

-64 ERTTEE
+64 ERTTED

-79 ARIVANDSIVIDGLA
+79 AHIVANESIVIDGLI
-94 GKVDPSLIQV
+94 GKADPSAIQT
-104 YTNKLLKSTDVQF
+104 YTNRILKNTGVQF

-131 NPQKIGQHFIGG
+131 NPQKIGHHFIGG
-143 DEGTALK
+143 DEGPALK
-150 GKEYVSLAEGTLGV
+150 GKEHVSLAEGTLGI

-169 IPVFS
+169 VPVFS
-174 ETGEQLGVVAV
+174 ETGEQLGAVAV

-193 ERVKESRYIMYIG
+193 ERVKESRHIIYIG
-206 VGVGLLVGIIG
+206 VGVGVLVGIIG

-228 LFGLEPHRV
+228 LFGLEPHRI

-261 AKVTLINNEA
+261 ANVTLINNEA
-271 KRLFKKSGLKDDFIG
+271 KRLFKKSGLEEDFIG
-286 KDVEVYMPNSRIKE
+286 KDVELYMPNSRIKE

-383 KQYEELQKYVSSM
+383 KQYEELQKYISGM

-404 GGVMKKIKNPVFA
+404 GGIMKRIKSPVFA
-417 GFLLGKLSYSREK
+417 GFLLGKLSYAREK
-430 NINLIISEDAYLP
+430 NIKLIISEDSYMP
-443 EIYDESI
+443 EIADESI

-465 LEAVMNCEKKQVE
+465 LEAVTNCEKKQVE
-478 IGIQY
+478 VEIQY
-483 GDALTIT
+483 GDTLIIT
-490 VQDTGNGIKE
+490 VQDTGKGIQ
-500 EEIDTLFTKGYS
+500 EEIGALFTKGYS

-523 LVKKSIQRINGEIH
+523 LVKESIQRINGEIH
-537 ISSLLGEGTTITIEI
+537 VYSLVGKGTTITIEI

>member
-1 MIGKYKVKMVSFY
+1 M
-14 LFYDLIIEGVMEGM
+14 
-28 RKRKKLWNLWKTIT
+28 
-42 LLVCTVVI
+42 
-50 FSLLVTDF
+50 
-58 LISHNV
+58 
-64 ERTTEE
+64 
-70 SQAEKAKTI
+70 
-79 ARIVANDSIVIDGLA
+79 
-94 GKVDPSLIQV
+94 
-104 YTNKLLKSTDVQF
+104 
-117 IVVMDMN
+117 
-124 GIRKSHP
+124 
-131 NPQKIGQHFIGG
+131 
-143 DEGTALK
+143 K
-150 GKEYVSLAEGTLGV
+150 GKEHVSLAEGTLGI

-169 IPVFS
+169 VPVFS
-174 ETGEQLGVVAV
+174 ETGEQLGAVAV

-193 ERVKESRYIMYIG
+193 ERVKESRHIIYIG
-206 VGVGLLVGIIG
+206 VGVGVLVGIIG

-228 LFGLEPHRV
+228 LFGLEPHRI

-261 AKVTLINNEA
+261 ANVTLINNEA
-271 KRLFKKSGLKDDFIG
+271 KRLFKKSGLEEDFIG
-286 KDVEVYMPNSRIKE
+286 KDVELYMPNSRIKE

-383 KQYEELQKYVSSM
+383 KQYEELQKYISGM

-404 GGVMKKIKNPVFA
+404 GGVMERIKSPVFA
-417 GFLLGKLSYSREK
+417 GFTRKLSYAREK
-430 NINLIISEDAYLP
+430 NIKLIISEDSYMP
-443 EIYDESI
+443 EIDDESI
-450 THELITIVGNLIDNA
+450 IHELITIVGNLIDNA
-465 LEAVMNCEKKQVE
+465 LEAVTNCEKKQVE
-478 IGIQY
+478 LEIQY
-483 GDALTIT
+483 GDTLIIT
-490 VQDTGNGIKE
+490 VQDTGKGIQE
-500 EEIDTLFTKGYS
+500 EEIGALFTKGYS

-523 LVKKSIQRINGEIH
+523 LVKESIQRINGEIH
-537 ISSLLGEGTTITIEI
+537 MHSLVGKGTTITIEI

>member
-1 MIGKYKVKMVSFY
+1 MSPY
-14 LFYDLIIEGVMEGM
+14 LFFYSAIRGVINGM
-28 RKRKKLWNLWKTIT
+28 KKRKRLWNLWKTIT

-50 FSLLVTDF
+50 FSLLVTDI

-64 ERTTEE
+64 ERTTED

-79 ARIVANDSIVIDGLA
+79 AHIVANDSIVIDGLI
-94 GKVDPSLIQV
+94 GKADTAAIQT
-104 YTNKLLKSTDVQF
+104 YTNRILKNTGVQF

-131 NPQKIGQHFIGG
+131 NPQKIGHHFIGG
-143 DEGTALK
+143 DEGPALK
-150 GKEYVSLAEGTLGV
+150 GKEHVSLAEGTLGI

-169 IPVFS
+169 VPVFS
-174 ETGEQLGVVAV
+174 ETGEQLGAVAV

-193 ERVKESRYIMYIG
+193 ERVEESRHIIYIG
-206 VGVGLLVGIIG
+206 VGVGVLVGIIG

-228 LFGLEPHRV
+228 LFGLEPHRI

-261 AKVTLINNEA
+261 ANVTLINNEA
-271 KRLFKKSGLKDDFIG
+271 KRLFKKSGLEEDFIG
-286 KDVEVYMPNSRIKE
+286 KDVELYMPNSRIKE

-383 KQYEELQKYVSSM
+383 KQYEELQKYISGM

-404 GGVMKKIKNPVFA
+404 GGIMKRIKSPVFA
-417 GFLLGKLSYSREK
+417 GFLLGKLSYAREK
-430 NINLIISEDAYLP
+430 NIKLIISEDSYMP
-443 EIYDESI
+443 EIEDESI

-465 LEAVMNCEKKQVE
+465 LEAVANCEKKQVE
-478 IGIQY
+478 VEIQY
-483 GDALTIT
+483 GDTLIIT
-490 VQDTGNGIKE
+490 VQDTGKGIQE
-500 EEIDTLFTKGYS
+500 EEIGALFTKGYS

-523 LVKKSIQRINGEIH
+523 LVTESIQRINGEIH
-537 ISSLLGEGTTITIEI
+537 VYSLVGKGTTITIEI

>member
-1 MIGKYKVKMVSFY
+1 M
-14 LFYDLIIEGVMEGM
+14 
-28 RKRKKLWNLWKTIT
+28 
-42 LLVCTVVI
+42 
-50 FSLLVTDF
+50 
-58 LISHNV
+58 
-64 ERTTEE
+64 
-70 SQAEKAKTI
+70 
-79 ARIVANDSIVIDGLA
+79 
-94 GKVDPSLIQV
+94 
-104 YTNKLLKSTDVQF
+104 
-117 IVVMDMN
+117 
-124 GIRKSHP
+124 
-131 NPQKIGQHFIGG
+131 
-143 DEGTALK
+143 K
-150 GKEYVSLAEGTLGV
+150 GKEHVSLAEGTLGI

-169 IPVFS
+169 VPVFS
-174 ETGEQLGVVAV
+174 ETGEQLGAVAV

-193 ERVKESRYIMYIG
+193 ERVKESRHIIYIG
-206 VGVGLLVGIIG
+206 VGVGILVGIIG

-228 LFGLEPHRV
+228 LFGLEPHRI

-261 AKVTLINNEA
+261 ANVTLINNEA
-271 KRLFKKSGLKDDFIG
+271 KRLFKKSGLEEDFIG
-286 KDVEVYMPNSRIKE
+286 KDVELYMPNSRIKE

-383 KQYEELQKYVSSM
+383 KQYEELQKYISGM

-404 GGVMKKIKNPVFA
+404 GGIMKRIKSPVFA
-417 GFLLGKLSYSREK
+417 GFYSGSLAMLEK
-430 NINLIISEDAYLP
+430 NIKLIISEDSYMP
-443 EIYDESI
+443 EIEDESI

-465 LEAVMNCEKKQVE
+465 LEAVTNCEKKQVE
-478 IGIQY
+478 VEIQY
-483 GDALTIT
+483 GDTLIIT
-490 VQDTGNGIKE
+490 VQDTGKGIPE
-500 EEIDTLFTKGYS
+500 EEIGALFKKGYS

-523 LVKKSIQRINGEIH
+523 LVTESIQRINGEIYVY
-537 ISSLLGEGTTITIEI
+537 SLVGQGTTITIEI

>member
-1 MIGKYKVKMVSFY
+1 MISPY
-14 LFYDLIIEGVMEGM
+14 LFFYTAIRGVINGM
-28 RKRKKLWNLWKTIT
+28 KKRKRLWNLWKTIT

-50 FSLLVTDF
+50 FSLLVTDI

-64 ERTTEE
+64 ERTTED

-79 ARIVANDSIVIDGLA
+79 ARIVADDSIVIDGLA
-94 GKVDPSLIQV
+94 GKVDTALIQV
-104 YTNKLLKSTDVQF
+104 YTNKILKSTDVQF

-131 NPQKIGQHFIGG
+131 NPQKIGHHFIGG
-143 DEGTALK
+143 DEGPVLK
-150 GKEYVSLAEGTLGV
+150 GNEHVSLAEGTLGI

-169 IPVFS
+169 VPVFS
-174 ETGEQLGVVAV
+174 ETGEQLGAVAV

-193 ERVKESRYIMYIG
+193 ERVKESRHIIYIG
-206 VGVGLLVGIIG
+206 VGVGVLVGIIG

-228 LFGLEPHRV
+228 LFGLEPHRI

-245 TMLQS
+245 TMLLS

-261 AKVTLINNEA
+261 ANVTLINNEA
-271 KRLFKKSGLKDDFIG
+271 KRLFKKSGLEEDFIG
-286 KDVEVYMPNSRIKE
+286 KDVELYMPNSRIKE
-300 VLQTGEVQL
+300 VLQTGKVQL

-404 GGVMKKIKNPVFA
+404 GGSMKKIKSPVFA
-417 GFLLGKLSYSREK
+417 GFLLGKLSYAREK
-430 NINLIISEDAYLP
+430 NIKLIISEDSYLP
-443 EIYDESI
+443 EIYDERI
-450 THELITIVGNLIDNA
+450 IHELITIVGNLIDNA
-465 LEAVMNCEKKQVE
+465 LDAVTNCEKKQVE
-478 IGIQY
+478 VGIQY
-483 GDALTIT
+483 GDTLIIT
-490 VQDTGNGIKE
+490 VHDTGKGIQE
-500 EEIDTLFTKGYS
+500 DEIDALFIKGYS

-523 LVKKSIQRINGEIH
+523 LVRESIQRINGEIYVH
-537 ISSLLGEGTTITIEI
+537 SLLGTGTTITIEI
-552 PKGRDERQI
+552 PKSRDER

>member
-1 MIGKYKVKMVSFY
+1 MKIISPY
-14 LFYDLIIEGVMEGM
+14 LFFYSAIRGVINGM
-28 RKRKKLWNLWKTIT
+28 NKRKRLWNLWKTIT

-50 FSLLVTDF
+50 FSLLVTDI

-64 ERTTEE
+64 ERTTED

-79 ARIVANDSIVIDGLA
+79 AHIVANDSIVIDGLV
-94 GKVDPSLIQV
+94 GKADTSAIQT
-104 YTNKLLKSTDVQF
+104 YTNRILKNTGVQF
-117 IVVMDMN
+117 IVVMDMD

-131 NPQKIGQHFIGG
+131 DPQKIGHHFIGG
-143 DEGTALK
+143 DEGPVLK
-150 GKEYVSLAEGTLGV
+150 GKEHVSLAEGTLGI

-169 IPVFS
+169 VPIFS
-174 ETGEQLGVVAV
+174 ETGEQLGAVAV

-193 ERVKESRYIMYIG
+193 ERVKESRHIIYIG
-206 VGVGLLVGIIG
+206 VGVGVLVGIIG

-228 LFGLEPHRV
+228 LFGLEPHRI

-261 AKVTLINNEA
+261 ARVTLINNEA
-271 KRLFKKSGLKDDFIG
+271 KRLFKKSGLEEDFIG
-286 KDVEVYMPNSRIKE
+286 KDVELYMPNSRIKE

-383 KQYEELQKYVSSM
+383 KQYEELQKYISGM

-404 GGVMKKIKNPVFA
+404 GGVMKRIKSPVFA
-417 GFLLGKLSYSREK
+417 GFLLGKLSYAREK
-430 NINLIISEDAYLP
+430 NIKLIISEDSYMP
-443 EIYDESI
+443 EIDDESI
-450 THELITIVGNLIDNA
+450 IHELITIVGNLIDNA
-465 LEAVMNCEKKQVE
+465 LEAVTNCEQRQVE
-478 IGIQY
+478 VKIQQ
-483 GDALTIT
+483 GDILTIT
-490 VQDTGNGIKE
+490 VQDTGKGIQEKE
-500 EEIDTLFTKGYS
+500 IEELFTKGYS

-523 LVKKSIQRINGEIH
+523 LVKESIQRINGEIH
-537 ISSLLGEGTTITIEI
+537 MHSLVGKGTTITIEI

>member
-1 MIGKYKVKMVSFY
+1 MKIISPY
-14 LFYDLIIEGVMEGM
+14 LFFYSAIRGVINGM
-28 RKRKKLWNLWKTIT
+28 KKRRRLWNLWKTIT

-50 FSLLVTDF
+50 FSLLVTDI

-64 ERTTEE
+64 ERTTED

-79 ARIVANDSIVIDGLA
+79 AHIVANDSIVIDGLV
-94 GKVDPSLIQV
+94 GKADTSAIQT
-104 YTNKLLKSTDVQF
+104 YTNRILKNTGVQF
-117 IVVMDMN
+117 IVVMDMG

-131 NPQKIGQHFIGG
+131 DPQKIGHHFIGG
-143 DEGTALK
+143 DEGPVLK
-150 GKEYVSLAEGTLGV
+150 GKEHVSLAEGTLGI

-169 IPVFS
+169 VPIFS
-174 ETGEQLGVVAV
+174 ETGEQLGAVAV

-193 ERVKESRYIMYIG
+193 ERVKESRHIIYIG
-206 VGVGLLVGIIG
+206 VGVGVLVGIIG

-228 LFGLEPHRV
+228 LFGLEPHRI

-250 VKEGIIAVDKE
+250 VKEGIIAVDNE
-261 AKVTLINNEA
+261 ARVTLINNEA
-271 KRLFKKSGLKDDFIG
+271 KRLFKKSGLEEDFIG
-286 KDVEVYMPNSRIKE
+286 KDVELYMPNSRIKE

-383 KQYEELQKYVSSM
+383 KQYEELQKYISGM

-404 GGVMKKIKNPVFA
+404 GGVMKRIKSPLFA
-417 GFLLGKLSYSREK
+417 GFLLGKLSYAREK
-430 NINLIISEDAYLP
+430 NIKLIISEDSYMP
-443 EIYDESI
+443 EIDDESI

-465 LEAVMNCEKKQVE
+465 LEAVTNCEKKRVE
-478 IGIQY
+478 VKIQH
-483 GDALTIT
+483 GDILTIT
-490 VQDTGNGIKE
+490 VQDTGKGIQEKE
-500 EEIDTLFTKGYS
+500 IEQLFTKGYS

-523 LVKKSIQRINGEIH
+523 LVKESIQRINGEIH
-537 ISSLLGEGTTITIEI
+537 MHSLVGKGTTITIEI

>member
-1 MIGKYKVKMVSFY
+1 MKIISPY
-14 LFYDLIIEGVMEGM
+14 LFFYSAIRGVINGM
-28 RKRKKLWNLWKTIT
+28 KKRKRLWNLWKTIT

-50 FSLLVTDF
+50 FSLLVTDI

-64 ERTTEE
+64 ERTTED

-79 ARIVANDSIVIDGLA
+79 AHIVANDSIVIDGLI
-94 GKVDPSLIQV
+94 GKADTAAIQT
-104 YTNKLLKSTDVQF
+104 YTNRILKNTGVQF

-131 NPQKIGQHFIGG
+131 NPQKIGHHFIGG
-143 DEGTALK
+143 DEGPALK
-150 GKEYVSLAEGTLGV
+150 GKEHVSLAEGTLGI

-169 IPVFS
+169 VPVFS
-174 ETGEQLGVVAV
+174 ETGEQLGAVAV

-193 ERVKESRYIMYIG
+193 ERVKESRHIIYIG
-206 VGVGLLVGIIG
+206 VGVGVLVGMIG

-228 LFGLEPHRV
+228 LFGLEPHRI

-261 AKVTLINNEA
+261 ANVTLINNEA
-271 KRLFKKSGLKDDFIG
+271 KRLFKKSGLEEDFIG
-286 KDVEVYMPNSRIKE
+286 KDVELYMPNSRIKE

-383 KQYEELQKYVSSM
+383 KQYEELQKYISGM

-404 GGVMKKIKNPVFA
+404 GGIMKRIKSPVFA
-417 GFLLGKLSYSREK
+417 GFLLGKLSYAREK
-430 NINLIISEDAYLP
+430 NIKLIISEDSYMP
-443 EIYDESI
+443 EIEDESI

-465 LEAVMNCEKKQVE
+465 LEAVANCEKKQVE
-478 IGIQY
+478 VKIQY
-483 GDALTIT
+483 GDTLIIT
-490 VQDTGNGIKE
+490 VQDTGKGIQE
-500 EEIDTLFTKGYS
+500 EEIGALFTKGYS

-523 LVKKSIQRINGEIH
+523 LVKESIQRINGKIH
-537 ISSLLGEGTTITIEI
+537 MHSLVGKGTTITIEI

>member
-1 MIGKYKVKMVSFY
+1 MK
-14 LFYDLIIEGVMEGM
+14 
-28 RKRKKLWNLWKTIT
+28 KRKKLWNLWKTIT

-50 FSLLVTDF
+50 FSLLVTDL

-94 GKVDPSLIQV
+94 GKVDTSLIQG

-131 NPQKIGQHFIGG
+131 DPQKIGQHFIGG

-150 GKEYVSLAEGTLGV
+150 GKEHVSLAEGTLGV

-193 ERVKESRYIMYIG
+193 ERVKESRHIMYIG

-228 LFGLEPHRV
+228 LFGLEPHRI

-286 KDVEVYMPNSRIKE
+286 KDVELYMPNSRIKE
-300 VLQTGEVQL
+300 VLQTGVVQL

-483 GDALTIT
+483 GDKLTIT

-523 LVKKSIQRINGEIH
+523 LVIESIQRINGEIH
-537 ISSLLGEGTTITIEI
+537 ISSLLGEGTTIIIEI

>member
-1 MIGKYKVKMVSFY
+1 MKIISPY
-14 LFYDLIIEGVMEGM
+14 LFFYSAIRGVINGM
-28 RKRKKLWNLWKTIT
+28 KKRKRLWNLWKTIT

-50 FSLLVTDF
+50 FSLLVTDI

-64 ERTTEE
+64 ERTTED

-79 ARIVANDSIVIDGLA
+79 AHIVANDSIVIDGLV
-94 GKVDPSLIQV
+94 GKADTSAIQT
-104 YTNKLLKSTDVQF
+104 YTNRILKNTGVQF
-117 IVVMDMN
+117 IVVMDMD

-131 NPQKIGQHFIGG
+131 DPQKIGHHFIGG
-143 DEGTALK
+143 DEGPALK
-150 GKEYVSLAEGTLGV
+150 GKEHVSLAEGTLGI

-169 IPVFS
+169 VPIFS
-174 ETGEQLGVVAV
+174 ETGEQLGAVAV

-193 ERVKESRYIMYIG
+193 ERVKESRYIIYIG
-206 VGVGLLVGIIG
+206 VGVGVLVGIIG

-228 LFGLEPHRV
+228 LFGLEPHRI

-261 AKVTLINNEA
+261 ANVTLINNEA
-271 KRLFKKSGLKDDFIG
+271 KRLFKKSGLEEDFIG
-286 KDVEVYMPNSRIKE
+286 KDVELYMPNSRIKE

-326 LYVKGEIVGAIATFR
+326 LYVKGEIVGVIATFR

-364 AQSHEFMNKMHVVL
+364 AQSHEFMNKMHVIL

-383 KQYEELQKYVSSM
+383 EQYEELKKYISGM

-404 GGVMKKIKNPVFA
+404 GGVMKRIKSPVFA
-417 GFLLGKLSYSREK
+417 GFLLGKLSYAREK
-430 NINLIISEDAYLP
+430 NIKLIISEDSYMP
-443 EIYDESI
+443 EIDNESI

-465 LEAVMNCEKKQVE
+465 LEAVTNCEKKQVE
-478 IGIQY
+478 VKIQH
-483 GDALTIT
+483 GDILTIT
-490 VQDTGNGIKE
+490 VQDTGKGIQEKE
-500 EEIDTLFTKGYS
+500 IEELFTKGYS

-523 LVKKSIQRINGEIH
+523 LVKESIQRINGEIH
-537 ISSLLGEGTTITIEI
+537 MHSLVGKGTTITIEI

>member
-1 MIGKYKVKMVSFY
+1 MKIISPY
-14 LFYDLIIEGVMEGM
+14 LFFYSAIRGVINGM
-28 RKRKKLWNLWKTIT
+28 KKRKRLWNLWKTIT

-50 FSLLVTDF
+50 FSLLVTDI

-64 ERTTEE
+64 ERTTED

-79 ARIVANDSIVIDGLA
+79 AHIVANESIVIDGLI
-94 GKVDPSLIQV
+94 GKADPSAIQT
-104 YTNKLLKSTDVQF
+104 YTNRILKNTGVQF

-131 NPQKIGQHFIGG
+131 NPQKIGHHFIGG
-143 DEGTALK
+143 DEGPALK
-150 GKEYVSLAEGTLGV
+150 GKEHVSLAEGTLGI

-169 IPVFS
+169 VPVFS
-174 ETGEQLGVVAV
+174 ETGEQLGAVAV

-193 ERVKESRYIMYIG
+193 ERVKESRHIIYIG
-206 VGVGLLVGIIG
+206 VGVGVLVGIIG

-228 LFGLEPHRV
+228 LFGLEPHRI

-261 AKVTLINNEA
+261 ANVTLINNEA
-271 KRLFKKSGLKDDFIG
+271 KRLFKKSGLEEDFIG
-286 KDVEVYMPNSRIKE
+286 KDVELYMPNSRIKE

-383 KQYEELQKYVSSM
+383 KQYEELQKYISGM

-404 GGVMKKIKNPVFA
+404 GGIMKKIKSPVFA
-417 GFLLGKLSYSREK
+417 GFLLGKLSYAREK
-430 NINLIISEDAYLP
+430 NIKLIISEDSYMP
-443 EIYDESI
+443 EIDDESI

-465 LEAVMNCEKKQVE
+465 LEAVTNCEKKQVE
-478 IGIQY
+478 VEIQY
-483 GDALTIT
+483 GETLTIT
-490 VQDTGNGIKE
+490 VQDTGKGVQ
-500 EEIDTLFTKGYS
+500 EEIGALFTKGYS

-523 LVKKSIQRINGEIH
+523 LVKESIQRINGEIH
-537 ISSLLGEGTTITIEI
+537 MHSLVGKGTTITIEI

>member
-1 MIGKYKVKMVSFY
+1 MISPY
-14 LFYDLIIEGVMEGM
+14 LFFYSAIRGVINGM
-28 RKRKKLWNLWKTIT
+28 KKRKRLWNLWKTIT

-50 FSLLVTDF
+50 FSLLVTDI

-79 ARIVANDSIVIDGLA
+79 AHIVANDSVVIDGLI
-94 GKVDPSLIQV
+94 GKADTSVIQT
-104 YTNKLLKSTDVQF
+104 YTNRILKNTGVQF
-117 IVVMDMN
+117 IVVMDMD

-131 NPQKIGQHFIGG
+131 NPQKIGHHFVGG
-143 DEGTALK
+143 DEGTVLK
-150 GKEYVSLAEGTLGV
+150 GKEHVSLAEGTLGI

-169 IPVFS
+169 VPVFAD
-174 ETGEQLGVVAV
+174 TGEQLGAVAV

-193 ERVKESRYIMYIG
+193 ERVKESRHIIYIG

-228 LFGLEPHRV
+228 LFGLEPHRI

-245 TMLQS
+245 TMLLS

-271 KRLFKKSGLKDDFIG
+271 KRLFKKSGLEEDFIG
-286 KDVEVYMPNSRIKE
+286 KDVELYMPNSRIKE

-404 GGVMKKIKNPVFA
+404 GGIMKKIQSPVFA
-417 GFLLGKLSYSREK
+417 GFLLGKLSYAREK
-430 NINLIISEDAYLP
+430 NIKLIIKEDSYLP
-443 EIYDESI
+443 EIYDERI
-450 THELITIVGNLIDNA
+450 IHELITIVGNLINNA
-465 LEAVMNCEKKQVE
+465 LDAVTNCEKKQVE
-478 IGIQY
+478 VGIQY
-483 GDALTIT
+483 GDTLIIT
-490 VQDTGNGIKE
+490 VQDTGKGIKE
-500 EEIDTLFTKGYS
+500 DEIDALFIKGYS
-512 TKGDNRGYGLY
+512 TKGDNRGYGLH
-523 LVKKSIQRINGEIH
+523 LVKESIQRINGEIYVH
-537 ISSLLGEGTTITIEI
+537 SLLGTGTTITIEI
-552 PKGRDERQI
+552 PKSRDER

>member
-1 MIGKYKVKMVSFY
+1 MKIISPY
-14 LFYDLIIEGVMEGM
+14 LFFYSAIRGVINGM
-28 RKRKKLWNLWKTIT
+28 KKRKRLWNLWKTIT

-50 FSLLVTDF
+50 FSLLVTDI

-64 ERTTEE
+64 ERTTED

-79 ARIVANDSIVIDGLA
+79 AHIVANDSIVIDGLI
-94 GKVDPSLIQV
+94 GKADTAAIQT
-104 YTNKLLKSTDVQF
+104 YTNRILKNTGVQF

-131 NPQKIGQHFIGG
+131 NPQKIGHHFIGG
-143 DEGTALK
+143 DEGPALK
-150 GKEYVSLAEGTLGV
+150 GKEHVSLAEGTLGI

-169 IPVFS
+169 VPVFS
-174 ETGEQLGVVAV
+174 ETGEQLGAVAV

-193 ERVKESRYIMYIG
+193 ERVKESRHIIYIG
-206 VGVGLLVGIIG
+206 VGVGVLVGIIG

-228 LFGLEPHRV
+228 LFGLEPHRI

-261 AKVTLINNEA
+261 ANVTLINNEA
-271 KRLFKKSGLKDDFIG
+271 KRLFKKSGLEEDFIG
-286 KDVEVYMPNSRIKE
+286 KDVELYMPNSRIKE

-383 KQYEELQKYVSSM
+383 KQYEELQKYISGM

-404 GGVMKKIKNPVFA
+404 GGIMKRIKSPVFA
-417 GFLLGKLSYSREK
+417 GFLLGKLSYAREK
-430 NINLIISEDAYLP
+430 NIKLIISEDSYMP
-443 EIYDESI
+443 EIADESI

-465 LEAVMNCEKKQVE
+465 LEAVTNCEKKQVE
-478 IGIQY
+478 VEIQY
-483 GDALTIT
+483 GDTLIIT
-490 VQDTGNGIKE
+490 VQDTGKGIQE
-500 EEIDTLFTKGYS
+500 DIGALFTKGYS

-523 LVKKSIQRINGEIH
+523 LVKESIQRINGEIH
-537 ISSLLGEGTTITIEI
+537 VYSLVGKGTTITIEI

>member
-1 MIGKYKVKMVSFY
+1 
-14 LFYDLIIEGVMEGM
+14 M
-28 RKRKKLWNLWKTIT
+28 RKRNKLWNLWKTIT

-50 FSLLVTDF
+50 VSLLVTDV

-64 ERTTEE
+64 EQATEDN
-70 SQAEKAKTI
+70 QTEKAKTI
-79 ARIVANDSIVIDGLA
+79 ARIVANDSIVIDGLT
-94 GKVDPSLIQV
+94 GKVDTSLIQV

-131 NPQKIGQHFIGG
+131 DPQKIGHHFLGG
-143 DEGTALK
+143 DEGPVLK
-150 GKEYVSLAEGTLGV
+150 GTEHVSLAKGTLGI

-169 IPVFS
+169 VPIFAD
-174 ETGEQLGVVAV
+174 TGEQLGAVAV
-185 GISADNVK
+185 GISADNIK
-193 ERVKESRYIMYIG
+193 ERVKESRHIIYIG
-206 VGVGLLVGIIG
+206 VGVGILVGIIG

-228 LFGLEPHRV
+228 LFGLEPHRI

-261 AKVTLINNEA
+261 ARVTLINSEA
-271 KRLFKKSGLKDDFIG
+271 KRILKKGGLTEDFIG
-286 KDVEVYMPNSRIKE
+286 KNLELYTPNSRIKE

-326 LYVKGEIVGAIATFR
+326 LYVKGEIVGVIATFR

-404 GGVMKKIKNPVFA
+404 GGIMKKIQSPVFA
-417 GFLLGKLSYSREK
+417 GFLLGKLSYAREK
-430 NINLIISEDAYLP
+430 NIKLIIKEDSYLP
-443 EIYDESI
+443 EIYDERI
-450 THELITIVGNLIDNA
+450 IHELITIVGNLINNA
-465 LEAVMNCEKKQVE
+465 LDAVMNCEKRQVE
-478 IGIQY
+478 VGIQD
-483 GDALTIT
+483 GDTLIIT
-490 VQDTGNGIKE
+490 VQDTGKGIQE
-500 EEIDTLFTKGYS
+500 DEIDALFIKGYS
-512 TKGDNRGYGLY
+512 TKGDNRGYGLH
-523 LVKKSIQRINGEIH
+523 LVKESIQRINGEIYVH
-537 ISSLLGEGTTITIEI
+537 SLLGTGTTITIEI
-552 PKGRDERQI
+552 PKSRDER

>member
-1 MIGKYKVKMVSFY
+1 MISPY
-14 LFYDLIIEGVMEGM
+14 LFFCLITRGAIEGM
-28 RKRKKLWNLWKTIT
+28 RKRNKLWNLWKTIT

-50 FSLLVTDF
+50 VSLLVTDV

-64 ERTTEE
+64 EQATEDN
-70 SQAEKAKTI
+70 QTEKAKTI
-79 ARIVANDSIVIDGLA
+79 ARIVANDSIVIDGLT

-104 YTNKLLKSTDVQF
+104 YTNKLLKNTDVQF

-131 NPQKIGQHFIGG
+131 DPQKIGHHFLGG
-143 DEGTALK
+143 DEGPVLK
-150 GKEYVSLAEGTLGV
+150 GKEHVSLAKGTLGI

-169 IPVFS
+169 VPIFAD
-174 ETGEQLGVVAV
+174 TGEQLGAVAV
-185 GISADNVK
+185 GISADNIK
-193 ERVKESRYIMYIG
+193 ERVKESRHIIYIG
-206 VGVGLLVGIIG
+206 VGVGILVGIIG

-228 LFGLEPHRV
+228 LFGLEPHRI

-271 KRLFKKSGLKDDFIG
+271 KRILKKDGITEDFIG
-286 KDVEVYMPNSRIKE
+286 KDIELYTQNSRMKE

-309 NEEQNI
+309 NEELNF
-315 YGITIVTNRVP
+315 YGVTIVTNRVP
-326 LYVKGEIVGAIATFR
+326 LYVKGEIVGVIATFR

-383 KQYEELQKYVSSM
+383 KQYEELQKYVSIM

-404 GGVMKKIKNPVFA
+404 GGIMKKIQSPVFA
-417 GFLLGKLSYSREK
+417 GFLLGKLSYAREK
-430 NINLIISEDAYLP
+430 NIKLIIKEDSYLP
-443 EIYDESI
+443 DIYDERI
-450 THELITIVGNLIDNA
+450 IHELITIVGNLINNA
-465 LEAVMNCEKKQVE
+465 LDAVVDCEKKKVE

-483 GDALTIT
+483 GDTLNIT
-490 VQDTGNGIKE
+490 VQDTGKGIQE
-500 EEIDTLFTKGYS
+500 NEIDTLFIKGYS
-512 TKGDNRGYGLY
+512 TKGDNRGYGLH
-523 LVKKSIQRINGEIH
+523 LVKESIQRINGDIH
-537 ISSLLGEGTTITIEI
+537 VHSLLGTGTTITIEI
-552 PKGRDERQI
+552 PKSRDER